1 MDLPPFLCF
10 WLPSSGGVVQGEA
23 DFKVVV
29 VNHQADR
36 SLSCLTSHPVE
47 KVPQRGHLLVNQMLA
62 RVAVDNDRV
71 IKQKLPA
78 LGVVPPNTLT
88 PWKGRRPTEQCAKHV

>member
-1 MDLPPFLCF
+1 
-10 WLPSSGGVVQGEA
+10 
-23 DFKVVV
+23 
-29 VNHQADR
+29 
-36 SLSCLTSHPVE
+36 VE

-78 LGVVPPNTLT
+78 LGVVPPNTLIS
-88 PWKGRRPTEQCAKHV
+88 WKGRRPTEQCAKHV